1 MADATSAAE
10 SEDAASGKNRSKL
23 LVVMLAAVIAAVA
36 AGGGVYFFAG
46 GKSDAPARAANAAK
60 EKHGAPKS
68 PAVYV
73 KFDPPFVVNFE
84 AKGMM
89 RFLQVSAEIMT
100 RDPATVELIKLHEP
114 MLRNDLLMLFGSQS
128 YETISTREGKEQL
141 RKEALAAVAKVIAAE
156 GGDAKKVEQWYF
168 TSFVMQ

>member
-1 MADATSAAE
+1 MADATSAA
-10 SEDAASGKNRSKL
+10 SEPEKNGSKL
-23 LVVMLAAVIAAVA
+23 LVVILAAVIAAIA
-36 AGGGVYFFAG
+36 GGGGVYFFAG
-46 GKSDAPARAANAAK
+46 GKSGAPASAESASAAK
-60 EKHGAPKS
+60 KQPEVKS

-73 KFDPPFVVNFE
+73 KFDPPLVVNFE

-89 RFLQVSAEIMT
+89 RFLQVSVEIMT
-100 RDPATVELIKLHEP
+100 RDPATAELIRLHDP

-141 RKEALAAVAKVIAAE
+141 RKEALDAVAKVVAAE
-156 GGDAKKVEQWYF
+156 GGDAKKVEQMYF

>member
-1 MADATSAAE
+1 MADATPAAE
-10 SEDAASGKNRSKL
+10 SEDAAPAKKGSKL
-23 LVVMLAAVIAAVA
+23 LVVILAAIIAAVA

-46 GKSDAPARAANAAK
+46 GKSDAPVRSANAAN
-60 EKHGAPKS
+60 EKQGAPKS

-141 RKEALAAVAKVIAAE
+141 RKEALNVVAKVIAAE
-156 GGDAKKVEQWYF
+156 GGDAKKVEQLYF